1 MNDAIGVIVTPA
13 SSRGFQR
20 AQLVADSLEMPFSS
34 FRKPEGIHLVVGEV
48 DAWIEAFGMRVGIDF
63 DSNLMRH
70 RLRSGHNEL
79 IGRAVG
85 VKANKYP
92 NVFDATGGLGRDAF
106 VLASLGCYV
115 TVSELSP
122 VLFWLLT
129 DAIDRASMS
138 QHGSTREAVERL
150 NIVHGDSTQ
159 CSIEASTVIYL
170 DPMFPKRK
178 KSSAVK
184 KDATILQMI
193 SSQGPVVENE
203 MLRWALGQSVERV
216 VMKRP
221 IRDNSL
227 PCCKPS
233 HVLRGKSVRFDV
245 FVQSF

>member
-1 MNDAIGVIVTPA
+1 MNYAVGVIVTPA
-13 SSRGFQR
+13 SNRGAKR
-20 AQLVADSLEMPFSS
+20 AQLVADYLEMPFSS
-34 FRKPEGIHLVVGEV
+34 FRRPGGIHLVVGEL
-48 DAWIEAFGMRVGIDF
+48 DAWIEAFGMRVAIDF
-63 DSNLMRH
+63 ESNLMRH
-70 RLRSGHNEL
+70 RLRAGHNEL

-106 VLASLGCYV
+106 VLASLGCHV

-129 DAIDRASMS
+129 DAIDRASVS
-138 QHGSTREAVERL
+138 RHDSIREAVKRV
-150 NIVHGDSTQ
+150 NIVYGDSTQ

-184 KDATILQMI
+184 KDAIILQML
-193 SSQGPVVENE
+193 SNQAPFVENK
-203 MLRWALGQSVERV
+203 MLKWALGQPAERV

-221 IRDNSL
+221 LRDRSL

-245 FVQSF
+245 FVQSS